1 MVLFVFSLEKWKQP
15 DGGTIDS
22 KGAELRD
29 HGWIGYDDLQ
39 QSDFGCWI
47 DTWEENGCRYKT
59 QQNTQIDINGP
70 FNGLF
75 DNDSQQDRIFK

>member
-1 MVLFVFSLEKWKQP
+1 MVLFVVGLEKRKQP
-15 DGGTIDS
+15 DGGPIDS
-22 KGAELRD
+22 QGTELRN
-29 HGWIGYDDLQ
+29 HGGIGDDDLQ

-47 DTWEENGCRYKT
+47 DSGEENGCRYKT
-59 QQNTQIDINGP
+59 QQNTQIDINCS